1 MSRAIKCNRRE
12 SIEKTQRNSFSTG
25 DDYYTYSYR
34 YFIQSIQQVM
44 LRIRDGVGLV
54 RIPWLNSDIR
64 TQRVTRFRTE
74 SFWEHSHG

>member
-1 MSRAIKCNRRE
+1 MIIIHIVIDILFKARK
-12 SIEKTQRNSFSTG
+12 
-25 DDYYTYSYR
+25 
-34 YFIQSIQQVM
+34 VV